1 MFINLLVP
9 NKSSVA
15 SVLTDLVTRD
25 ASMASSME
33 LYEYNIDKL
42 AERSEVNKVIM
53 NRVNE
58 ILQLEMALPA
68 AKRAL
73 TFEINEL
80 KEMRLVN
87 LSMGNE
93 MRRHLTL

>member
-1 MFINLLVP
+1 MFIYLLVP

-42 AERSEVNKVIM
+42 AERSEVNKGIM